1 MKQGIARWNEGAH
14 PLAHPGDPKG
24 DYSTELGRGGKRK
37 RKRRPRTTPEKK
49 HNRRREGSGKE
60 VLSARPEPR
69 IPPLNQRSY
78 LSCTV
83 PWNCSTVRDPYLNQ
97 TSTYG
102 LSSPLPLLAPFLTLF
117 SSSPFPFPSLSLP
130 PPPFPSL
137 PFPFGISSPR
147 FSFIRLVLLSSPSCL
162 VFFRPVL
169 LCFLS

>member
-1 MKQGIARWNEGAH
+1 MMKQRIARWNEGAH

-97 TSTYG
+97 TS
-102 LSSPLPLLAPFLTLF
+102 LF